1 MHSNPSGHTKEICSR
16 EVSTT
21 VSIFGSYDV
30 YIQYQDL
37 PMSTEP
43 HMLE

>member
-21 VSIFGSYDV
+21 VSTSGSCDV
-30 YIQYQDL
+30 CIQYQFL
-37 PMSTEP
+37 LMSTEP